1 MKILMIAPGH
11 SIHSKRPL
19 IWLLENGF
27 DVTFVD
33 STNPYPEGR
42 DRYQFIP
49 YPIPRGR
56 RYYKMVGERIASWL
70 SLWTIVIQLRVL
82 WHRVRPDITHVHWV
96 DRRAYHCVKA
106 GLRPLV
112 LSAWGTDINRHFLP
126 DANPEN
132 CRIIGQT
139 LAYADRVIVETP
151 FMAERCDLLAGREVN
166 TEVLVL
172 GVNTK
177 LFQPGYDRAA
187 IEWRRKLAV
196 PTDSRVLLS
205 PRGWAKLYGHH
216 LILEA
221 FSQARPRLKANA
233 VLAFIVY
240 NRSSYSESIAYKAE
254 LRRRVEELGI
264 AQWVRWIDEVP
275 MARLPEI
282 YAFADVIINFPAMD
296 SFPFTFLEAAACK
309 RPVISCRLPS
319 YRDTFAERYFRMV
332 ELGSIVE
339 LADAIVEEV
348 NKDPAQRTRFLSEAR
363 RVVEREYDESIYIKR
378 LLNIYRKLV

>member
-1 MKILMIAPGH
+1 L
-11 SIHSKRPL
+11 R
-19 IWLLENGF
+19 LLW
-27 DVTFVD
+27 
-33 STNPYPEGR
+33 
-42 DRYQFIP
+42 Q
-49 YPIPRGR
+49 
-56 RYYKMVGERIASWL
+56 RI
-70 SLWTIVIQLRVL
+70 
-82 WHRVRPDITHVHWV
+82 RPDLVHVHWV
-96 DRRAYHCVKA
+96 DHRAYHCIKA
-106 GLRPLV
+106 RLRPLV
-112 LSAWGTDINRHFLP
+112 LSVWGTDINKHFLP
-126 DANPEN
+126 DAKPEN
-132 CRIIGQT
+132 SRIIGQT

-151 FMAERCDLLAGREVN
+151 FMAERCDLLAGRKVN

-196 PTDSRVLLS
+196 PIDSRVLLS

-221 FSQARPRLKANA
+221 FSQARSRLKTNV

-240 NRSSYSESIAYKAE
+240 NRSSYSESIAYEIE
-254 LRRRVEELGI
+254 LRRRAEELDI

-282 YAFADVIINFPAMD
+282 YAFADVVINFPNMD

-332 ELGSIVE
+332 EPGSIVE
-339 LADAIVEEV
+339 LADAIVEVLNE
-348 NKDPAQRTRFLSEAR
+348 DPTRRSDMLSEAR
-363 RVVEREYDESIYIKR
+363 LVVEQKYDESIYATR
-378 LLNIYRKLV
+378 LFKIYRDLV